1 MAVWNDSNTGYV
13 FAVEFEE
20 LDRILIYVA
29 EGSVGVQVSVPFSQ
43 AKDFLVELESAVRKI
58 EERKM
63 K

>member
-1 MAVWNDSNTGYV
+1 MAAWNDSNTGYM

-20 LDRILIYVA
+20 LDRILISVA
-29 EGSVGVQVSVPFSQ
+29 EGSVGIQVSVPFSQ

-58 EERKM
+58 EERKI